1 MKFFPVN
8 PEVDE
13 IIEKILRQVRKLKDG
28 ETAELIEKSGA
39 HYRVNYG
46 VSLVY
51 LRKIGTQLDENDALA
66 QRLWHRKIRET
77 MIIATMVADYDAM
90 GREEIDNWGE
100 MLNTIELSEQ
110 MGRNFLVKP
119 KVPEPVLIDWL
130 RNDHYYKQYAAA
142 MGIGW
147 RIRIH
152 GEDAFKSFSPI
163 MEFLKEP
170 ALESGLHRAYG
181 FALKMI
187 GRFLPSCRQDV
198 LSLAKEWQMGDEPAI
213 KQLGEDVRFEIE
225 SFM

>member
-13 IIEKILRQVRKLKDG
+13 LIEKVLRQVRQLKDG

-66 QRLWHRKIRET
+66 QRLWYRKIRET
-77 MIIATMVADYDAM
+77 MIIATIVADYDAM
-90 GREEIDNWGE
+90 GRREVDNWGD

-110 MGRNFLVKP
+110 MGRNFLVNP
-119 KVPEPVLIDWL
+119 KVPESVLIDWL
-130 RNDHYYKQYAAA
+130 RNDHFYKQYAAA

-147 RIRIH
+147 RFRMH
-152 GEDAFKSFSPI
+152 GEDAFKNTI
-163 MEFLKEP
+163 LVMEALKTL
-170 ALESGLHRAYG
+170 ALQTGHHRALG
-181 FALKMI
+181 FALKMA
-187 GRFLPSCRQDV
+187 GRFLPSYREDV
-198 LSLAKEWQMGDEPAI
+198 LNLAKEWQMGDEPAL
-213 KQLGEDVRFEIE
+213 KQLGEDVSFEIE

>member
-13 IIEKILRQVRKLKDG
+13 LIEKVLRQVRQLKDG

-66 QRLWHRKIRET
+66 QRLWYRKIRET
-77 MIIATMVADYDAM
+77 MIIATIVADYDAM
-90 GREEIDNWGE
+90 GRREVDNWGD

-110 MGRNFLVKP
+110 MGRNFLVNP
-119 KVPEPVLIDWL
+119 KVPESVLIDWL
-130 RNDHYYKQYAAA
+130 RNDHFYKQYAAA

-147 RIRIH
+147 RFRMH
-152 GEDAFKSFSPI
+152 GEDAFKNTI
-163 MEFLKEP
+163 LVMEALKEL
-170 ALESGLHRAYG
+170 ALQTGLQRALG
-181 FALKMI
+181 FALKMA
-187 GRFLPSCRQDV
+187 GRFLPSYREDV
-198 LSLAKEWQMGDEPAI
+198 LNLAKEWQMGDKPAL
-213 KQLGEDVRFEIE
+213 KQLGEDVSFEIE